1 MSVHPLPS
9 LLSEEQILRGLL
21 DWCNSKAHQEE
32 PGADTLFRRINP
44 VWIRRFALREALLP
58 WVREQTGLATFY
70 SDELDAS
77 STPRTVAKHLARRML
92 SGCELPTRPP
102 VIPFR
107 KDKVKDPTVFVLTC
121 PRSGSTLL
129 RCMLMGHPSV
139 YAPPE
144 LHLAEFDSMRERERR
159 IIESGQHWKTMG
171 LAQTVGHLTGWNKW
185 EAFHY
190 TSHLTK
196 RDIPVAEVYRLIH
209 ALCPKPIVVDKSPS
223 LTLDAINMLEIE
235 RKFEQPKYIF
245 LTRHPSAVIESI
257 MSKQIDPPFP
267 KYSFDPAEGRWRTAN
282 DNVLRFLGTISAE
295 RWHRLTFEDLMEDT
309 EGTLRKVTDFL
320 GILYHSPMADAYE
333 GNRLQGGIGCI
344 NLPQRKK
351 VEKELGER
359 WKHVRLS
366 HKLSKE
372 TEALALRLG
381 YVL

>member
-1 MSVHPLPS
+1 MSVHPLPR
-9 LLSEEQILRGLL
+9 LLSEERILKGLL
-21 DWCNSKAHQEE
+21 DWCNSKAHHAE

-44 VWIRRFALREALLP
+44 DWIRRFALREALLP

-70 SDELDAS
+70 PDELDAS
-77 STPRTVAKHLARRML
+77 STPRTVAKHLAQRVL
-92 SGCELPTRPP
+92 SGCEPSTRPP

-107 KDKVKDPTVFVLTC
+107 KEKVKDPTVFILTC

-196 RDIPVAEVYRLIH
+196 RDIPVVEVYRLIH
-209 ALCPKPIVVDKSPS
+209 ALCPKPILVDKSPP
-223 LTLDAINMLEIE
+223 LTLDVGNMLEIE
-235 RKFEQPKYIF
+235 RKFEKTKYLF
-245 LTRHPSAVIESI
+245 LTRHPHAVIESI
-257 MSKQIDPPFP
+257 MNKQVYPPLP
-267 KYSFDPAEGRWRTAN
+267 KHSLDAAERRWLQGNR
-282 DNVLRFLGTISAE
+282 NVLRFLEGIPE
-295 RWHRLTFEDLMEDT
+295 KRWLGLTFEDLMKDT
-309 EGTLRKVTDFL
+309 EGTLCKVTDFL
-320 GILYHSPMADAYE
+320 GTPYHSTMANAYE

-344 NLPQRKK
+344 NLPQRKR

-366 HKLSKE
+366 RKLSNE
-372 TEALALRLG
+372 TEALASRLG